1 MLLED
6 AIQGVERA
14 CRVAEERRAEH
25 LSLLRDIVAIPS
37 ISTDTARAADVT
49 RAAAWIAE
57 RLREYGAQ
65 DVRIL
70 ATPRHPIVWAEFAA
84 SASGD
89 APAGDVPTILIYG
102 HYDVQPVD
110 PIALWNTDP
119 FTPTERNGRLYA
131 RGASDMKAQVMACIL
146 AVRTA
151 VECGTLG
158 ANVRFLLE
166 GEEEIGSPN
175 LASTIERH
183 ADLFRADVCLNP
195 DTGMINADLPSIRYG
210 LRGLAYFDLTVRGPS
225 HDLHSGAF
233 GGVVHNPLQALCELI
248 AGMHLPDGSVALP
261 GFYDRVRP
269 IDEAEHRRAA
279 AVPFTEDDVKALSGV
294 RKLWGEAGFSPVERI
309 GARPTLEVNG
319 VWGGYTGEGSKTVI
333 PAEAH
338 AKLSTR
344 LVPDQ
349 RHEDVYDQLSR
360 YLETHAPSTI
370 EWELTQLAGGPAYI
384 CDPDSRFHRAFA
396 AALESVWGR
405 PPVLSRNG
413 GSVPVAGDLERLLG
427 MPSVLTGFALADD
440 RIHSPN
446 ESQHI
451 DTWYRGIEALIR
463 YLGAPG

>member
-1 MLLED
+1 MQG
-6 AIQGVERA
+6 IQNA
-14 CRVAEERRAEH
+14 CEVAGDRRAEH
-25 LSLLRDIVAIPS
+25 LSLLKELVSIPS
-37 ISTDTARAADVT
+37 ISTDPERATDVA

-57 RLREYGAQ
+57 RLREYGAE
-65 DVRIL
+65 DVRL
-70 ATPRHPIVWAEFAA
+70 LSTPRHPIVWAEF
-84 SASGD
+84 SASTTD
-89 APAGDVPTILIYG
+89 APTADAPTVLIYG

-110 PIALWNTDP
+110 PIELWNTDP
-119 FTPTERNGRLYA
+119 FVPTERDGRLYA
-131 RGASDMKAQVMACIL
+131 RGASDMKAQVMACIM

-175 LASTIERH
+175 LAAAIERH

-195 DTGMINADLPSIRYG
+195 DTGMIDATLPSIRYG
-210 LRGLAYFDLTVRGPS
+210 LRGLAYFDVTVRGPS

-248 AGMHLPDGSVALP
+248 AGMHNSDGSVALP
-261 GFYDRVRP
+261 GFYDRVRT
-269 IDEAEHRRAA
+269 IDDAERARA
-279 AVPFTEDDVKALSGV
+279 SAVPFTDNDVKALSGV
-294 RKLWGEAGFSPVERI
+294 PELWGEAAYTPVERI

-338 AKLSTR
+338 AKLSMR

-349 RHEDVYDQLSR
+349 RHEDAAGYLSV

-370 EWELTQLAGGPAYI
+370 EWELSQLAGGPAYI
-384 CDPDSRFHRAFA
+384 CDPDSRFHIAFA
-396 AALESVWGR
+396 AALEAVWGR

-427 MPSVLTGFALADD
+427 MPSILTGFALADD

-446 ESQHI
+446 ESQDI
-451 DTWYRGIEALIR
+451 ENWYRGIDALIR